1 MTSSQPQSAEERL
14 GRLATPEHLLSVA
27 TQLADKWR
35 KHLVEVAT
43 TPDSYERAKH
53 VVMAAAYCQSLAILL
68 DQPYNQVRK
77 ALADGPL

>member
-35 KHLVEVAT
+35 KHASGAAT
-43 TPDSYERAKH
+43 AVTGEHRSMEYG
-53 VVMAAAYCQSLAILL
+53 MAAAYCQSLAILL
-68 DQPYNQVRK
+68 DQPYSQVRL
-77 ALADGPL
+77 ALESSAL